1 MSPLKKPNTVSK
13 LMLHATY
20 LCFSGN
26 AEIILFKKFHTGF
39 VLSQISTF
47 PTLEQRSRITDFCP
61 VCLSDV
67 LSIGGLTPSLGTG
80 LGWGGGVNF
89 IFMSTQPWALPL
101 TNLFFHLLQAIN
113 LSLPLALIY
122 NA

>member
-1 MSPLKKPNTVSK
+1 
-13 LMLHATY
+13 MLHVTY

-26 AEIILFKKFHTGF
+26 AEITLFQKFHAGF

-67 LSIGGLTPSLGTG
+67 LSIGGLTPSLGIG
-80 LGWGGGVNF
+80 LGGGVNF
-89 IFMSTQPWALPL
+89 IFMSTQPQALAL

-122 NA
+122 NV